1 MQSHHFCLLA
11 LILRRLLWSRG
22 LIDWMITSVRQEA
35 VEHLVSPVKWNMM
48 HWYML
53 KEFRCPRN
61 IYLGGEKGR
70 TCYECFR
77 QPEVFMAPQVHL
89 GVWAATLGGFH
100 LLSASTTFLSTWTWL
115 SNILLHTDPI
125 GSFFGFKS
133 VPVEWLEPRCVPA
146 CKCADLIQFEN
157 WCNYPNIHGN
167 RSAECNSCF
176 FSLFFKSIGR
186 VPGSA
191 TNLEFMWFQSQYSTI
206 WMVQLPSYLLQQ
218 KLLQSR
224 PISGSGISTHF
235 VRTPTIDDLA
245 SFPLN
250 SSSNSLS

>member
-1 MQSHHFCLLA
+1 MPQ
-11 LILRRLLWSRG
+11 
-22 LIDWMITSVRQEA
+22 
-35 VEHLVSPVKWNMM
+35 EHLLL
-48 HWYML
+48 H
-53 KEFRCPRN
+53 
-61 IYLGGEKGR
+61 LGGEKGR
-70 TCYECFR
+70 TCYQCFR

-176 FSLFFKSIGR
+176 FPLFFVSYKFRIHVISKSILHDLDGTT
-186 VPGSA
+186 SILSFA
-191 TNLEFMWFQSQYSTI
+191 TEVASIKAYIWIRYQHPFRAYPNNWWFGILST
-206 WMVQLPSYLLQQ
+206 
-218 KLLQSR
+218 
-224 PISGSGISTHF
+224 
-235 VRTPTIDDLA
+235 
-245 SFPLN
+245 
-250 SSSNSLS
+250 